1 MTTEP
6 PQSPSEGNMDH
17 QQRRPGMQR
26 SPVQPSNVVSTLLHW
41 LLVLLALTLLGLG
54 WWAHYWPDA
63 VHSFP
68 RVFWIHMS
76 LGITT
81 AMIALFTL
89 FWRLVSVTPPGWAAV
104 PSLLG
109 RLRLVA
115 AAVLYLILVFQPV
128 TGYFALL
135 FDNKAVD
142 FWTLSFP
149 PPAYE
154 DLDLST
160 MYGQWHQIWAIVLA
174 VTVGLDLLLSL
185 VAAIWG
191 KHPAPAGIE
200 PTLPQPEALQDAS
213 RLQEPWSGPTPESR
227 RMAGY
232 LRLSGWIA
240 FWGQLALGGVAVLLL
255 MATASSAYYEANPVK
270 VLGFGAHWLEGGSWA
285 YFAIVVLG
293 LTIAGFFACTRIG
306 KRFQRGLDPRGWQLR
321 LKRTVSGIMFGS
333 SLGVSMAII
342 GAAFSIALLVAKTVA
357 QPPGI
362 AITDPAK
369 IVRAVDIFILLAN
382 FNIVVAHF
390 IGILTCLWM
399 LNRVNHY
406 YSWLAKS
413 AV

>member
-1 MTTEP
+1 
-6 PQSPSEGNMDH
+6 
-17 QQRRPGMQR
+17 
-26 SPVQPSNVVSTLLHW
+26 
-41 LLVLLALTLLGLG
+41 
-54 WWAHYWPDA
+54 
-63 VHSFP
+63 
-68 RVFWIHMS
+68 
-76 LGITT
+76 
-81 AMIALFTL
+81 
-89 FWRLVSVTPPGWAAV
+89 
-104 PSLLG
+104 
-109 RLRLVA
+109 
-115 AAVLYLILVFQPV
+115 
-128 TGYFALL
+128 
-135 FDNKAVD
+135 
-142 FWTLSFP
+142 
-149 PPAYE
+149 
-154 DLDLST
+154 
-160 MYGQWHQIWAIVLA
+160 
-174 VTVGLDLLLSL
+174 
-185 VAAIWG
+185 
-191 KHPAPAGIE
+191 
-200 PTLPQPEALQDAS
+200 
-213 RLQEPWSGPTPESR
+213 
-227 RMAGY
+227 MAGY